1 MKVYAKTNENKTKQ
15 NKKNPT
21 TINEIGLF
29 PDKLLTK
36 NKMRIK
42 MKEKDHEP
50 VNDLVDNGTPAFNHF
65 FSAL

>member
-1 MKVYAKTNENKTKQ
+1 MKTKQ
-15 NKKNPT
+15 NKTKKNPT
-21 TINEIGLF
+21 TIKEIGLF